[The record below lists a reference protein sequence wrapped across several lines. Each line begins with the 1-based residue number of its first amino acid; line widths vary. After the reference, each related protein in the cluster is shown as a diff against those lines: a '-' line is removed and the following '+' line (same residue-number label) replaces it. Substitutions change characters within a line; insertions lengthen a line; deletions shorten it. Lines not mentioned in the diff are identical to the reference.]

1 MDPLYIINKN
11 EKNNDRNITF
21 PIYIANYKEKV
32 KFIVDIKIENFD
44 TFINEYFSESNT
56 QLLWNEIK
64 EKFGKDVDEKELLKI
79 FKFYLLF
86 FNFIVLLDAARNWVI
101 NNVINL
107 WGYDL
112 YNSEDLFDGRLNGRT
127 FQELFIKIWDYRNE
141 FAKRYGQDK
150 EQKNEQSK
158 GEQSLGL

>member
-1 MDPLYIINKN
+1 MDPSYIINKN

-86 FNFIVLLDAARNWVI
+86 FNFIVLLDAARNWAI

-141 FAKRYGQDK
+141 FVKKHGQDK

-158 GEQSLGL
+158 DEQSLGL

>member
-1 MDPLYIINKN
+1 M
-11 EKNNDRNITF
+11 
-21 PIYIANYKEKV
+21 
-32 KFIVDIKIENFD
+32 
-44 TFINEYFSESNT
+44 
-56 QLLWNEIK
+56 
-64 EKFGKDVDEKELLKI
+64 KI

-158 GEQSLGL
+158 GEQSLSL